1 MSVDGLAP
9 ASAAGR
15 LRVLTALTFATATTY
30 GIWRVEWFE
39 VFRGA
44 SQPATPGSVRRLC
57 WCSWI
62 RRLVPGHARRAPH
75 SLEPTAADVGRLG
88 EARSDLR
95 LESSHTSARR
105 HLWSVRVHRRRP
117 ARRRPFRTPPGSG
130 AGVTPPQRA
139 SVRAGDPGPERD
151 LEQADAS
158 VSVER
163 AQADAGRS
171 REGATGFGPATT
183 AAVARGADL
192 RRVATDFSWSAVY
205 RLAEVER
212 GGNARAASG
221 HLRLQSAGV
230 RRSTA
235 SYASYFTPSLSRTA
249 CGAPSHCAGTLPW

>member
-75 SLEPTAADVGRLG
+75 SLEPTAADVRRLG
-88 EARSDLR
+88 KARSDLR

-163 AQADAGRS
+163 AQAHGRQ
-171 REGATGFGPATT
+171 
-183 AAVARGADL
+183 VARRRDRL
-192 RRVATDFSWSAVY
+192 RSGNDSCGRARRRSEARRD
-205 RLAEVER
+205 RLQLER
-212 GGNARAASG
+212 G
-221 HLRLQSAGV
+221 L
-230 RRSTA
+230 
-235 SYASYFTPSLSRTA
+235 PA
-249 CGAPSHCAGTLPW
+249 CGSGARRERLPRFRASTPLG